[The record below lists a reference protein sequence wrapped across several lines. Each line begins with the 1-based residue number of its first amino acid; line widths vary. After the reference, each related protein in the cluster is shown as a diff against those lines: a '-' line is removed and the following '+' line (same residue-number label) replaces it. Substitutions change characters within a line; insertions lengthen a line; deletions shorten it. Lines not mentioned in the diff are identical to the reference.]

1 MIGKE
6 GSVSMDDL
14 NGINGLNDEVLPPDF
29 NEESES
35 ESLSDNVKIIS
46 PTRLVLKRFFRSKL
60 SVVGLCI
67 MIGLLLF
74 CFLGPIFVGW
84 GEDEV
89 DSNPGAVIYTPME
102 KKFKG
107 ADGKE
112 YSVYY
117 VSEYQQQQ
125 NIYAPCF
132 SSSTDADG
140 NTRYHVLGTDDK
152 GMDVLARLMYGGRIS
167 LSLSVLTVLVNTMLG
182 VILGGIAGFFG
193 KWVDM
198 LIMRIVD
205 IFMCVPTMPILLIA
219 SSMIDSWDVSQDFR
233 IYYLMIIL
241 TIFGWSGV
249 ARLVRGQILAL
260 REQEYMIAAEASGL
274 PVSRKIIKH
283 LVPNILPQL
292 IVSMTLG
299 LGGIILTEATMSYLN
314 LGIPMPKAAWGS
326 MINRAT
332 SDEIMENYPNMWIPA
347 GVCIILAVLAFN
359 FVGDGLRDAF
369 DPKMKR

>member
-1 MIGKE
+1 MSEKIKKVDFDQVDFEHLTPESNPEWFNADGSRKAICELKE
-6 GSVSMDDL
+6 SHSDT
-14 NGINGLNDEVLPPDF
+14 IKI
-29 NEESES
+29 
-35 ESLSDNVKIIS
+35 LS
-46 PTRLVLKRFFRSKL
+46 PGRLVLKRFFRSKL
-60 SVVGLCI
+60 SV
-67 MIGLLLF
+67 IGLVTLVVLF
-74 CFLGPIFVGW
+74 MFSFIGPLFSKW
-84 GEDEV
+84 GETDE
-89 DSNPGAVIYTPME
+89 DKSPGKIEYSEILVEFIAEDGETYSYYKITNTPM
-102 KKFKG
+102 K
-107 ADGKE
+107 
-112 YSVYY
+112 Y
-117 VSEYQQQQ
+117 
-125 NIYAPCF
+125 NIYGPA
-132 SSSTDADG
+132 SSE
-140 NTRYHVLGTDDK
+140 HWMGTDDK
-152 GMDVLARLMYGGRIS
+152 GMDIFTRLMYGGRIS
-167 LSLSVLTVLVNTMLG
+167 LTLG
-182 VILGGIAGFFG
+182 FVVIFLEAIIGILLGGLAGYFG
-193 KWVDM
+193 GWVDM